1 MDENNIL
8 ILLIDSNPY
17 NADLFRKWLASV
29 SATQYELYHSLE
41 YRLAAPLIDQKTFD
55 VFLVDVTGN
64 SDSQTNVIEWLRKRA
79 PNAPI
84 VTLIHQDDERQAV
97 KAVSEGSIQDY
108 LIKEH
113 LTAPLIK
120 HSIHYAMN
128 RAQVLESSKRIEENL
143 QNAIEEQ
150 RILHRIDRELGYTLN
165 IQNVLNLAM
174 DTAVRRTGASGCVV
188 GWFEEETQQLQKL
201 ASIGKAR
208 FLLNPIPLD
217 QLDKHPSI
225 MRIFQE
231 SSPIIQN
238 EVDEQYSELIIP
250 LIIQGRPTGMIGLEQ
265 VPTGYWGDQADWD
278 FLVHLASR
286 TSTALEKTR
295 NHQRIQHQ
303 AIQMDKLHHI
313 SSDISSQLDRK
324 EIMKASAAGLAV
336 LLDGSSAFFCD
347 YDNRNQ
353 TLIVRETFIVEAVT
367 DSTPK
372 RGTIYSLKEY
382 PELFDQFYSKPIQIR
397 RQDVSLT
404 SEALQFVEA
413 LDVQSVL
420 IAPLIDNDQLFGVL
434 FLGESRFDRYFI
446 TDEVTLARSLAAST
460 MVALQK
466 ATLFTS
472 IQELEQLK
480 SEMIQM
486 ASHDL
491 RSPLSH
497 IRLCIALLNQSP
509 EATFSDKQTNML
521 DSIKQATDQ
530 MQTLLE
536 DILNLERIES
546 DETSRWQ
553 SFDLTELIKKVSDTL
568 YPQADLN
575 NQLYYIELPSKPA
588 VAFGSEI
595 QLQQAYSNFIG
606 NAIKY
611 TPPEGEIIVRAWIE
625 DNRFMFEVQ
634 DNGFGIPADRQER
647 IFERFYRAHAPGTEK
662 ITGTGLGLSLVKTV
676 IERHG
681 GEVWLQ
687 SEEGIGSTFGCAL
700 PLADDPKN
708 SRPS

>member
-1 MDENNIL
+1 MDENKIQ

-17 NADLFRKWLASV
+17 NADLFRKWLDSV
-29 SATQYELYHSLE
+29 NPTQYELYHSLE
-41 YRLAAPLIDQKTFD
+41 YRLAAPLLEQKKLD
-55 VFLVDVTGN
+55 IFLVDLTG
-64 SDSQTNVIEWLRKRA
+64 DEDQEQIIGGLRNRSL
-79 PNAPI
+79 NTPI
-84 VTLIHQDDERQAV
+84 VTLISQEDERRAV
-97 KAVSEGSIQDY
+97 KAVANGSIQDY

-128 RAQVLESSKRIEENL
+128 RAQVLESSKRVEENL
-143 QNAIEEQ
+143 QNAMEEQ

-165 IQNVLNLAM
+165 IQNVLNMAM

-188 GWFEEETQQLQKL
+188 GWIEEETQQLQKL
-201 ASIGKAR
+201 ASIGKPS
-208 FLLNPIPLD
+208 FLSEPIPLD
-217 QLDKHPSI
+217 KLDYYPSI
-225 MRIFQE
+225 MRVFEE

-238 EVDEQYSELIIP
+238 EIDDQYSELIIP

-265 VPTGYWGDQADWD
+265 VPSGYWGDQADWD

-303 AIQMDKLHHI
+303 AIRMDKLYNI
-313 SSDISSQLDRK
+313 SSDISSQLDQK

-336 LLDGSSAFFCD
+336 LLDGSSAFFCE
-347 YDNRNQ
+347 YDSRSK
-353 TLIVRETFIVEAVT
+353 TISVRETFIVEAVA
-367 DSTPK
+367 DKPPAL
-372 RGTIYSLKEY
+372 GTTYSLQEY
-382 PELFDQFYSKPIQIR
+382 PELFDQFYIKPIQIR
-397 RQDVSLT
+397 RQDASLT
-404 SEALQFVEA
+404 PEVMQFVESF
-413 LDVQSVL
+413 DVQSLLVV
-420 IAPLIDNDQLFGVL
+420 PLVENDQLFGVL
-434 FLGESRFDRYFI
+434 FLGESRFDRYFTI
-446 TDEVTLARSLAAST
+446 DEITLARSLAAST

-466 ATLFTS
+466 GALFTS
-472 IQELEQLK
+472 IQNLEQLK
-480 SEMIQM
+480 SEMIEM

-497 IRLCIALLNQSP
+497 IRLCIALLGQNQEDS
-509 EATFSDKQTNML
+509 FSDKQVSML

-546 DETSRWQ
+546 DETSHWQ
-553 SFDLTELIKKVSDTL
+553 PLNATELVKKVSDTL
-568 YPQADLN
+568 QPQADLN
-575 NQLYYIELPSKPA
+575 NQNYHLELTSEA
-588 VAFGSEI
+588 AMIFGSEI

-606 NAIKY
+606 NAVKY
-611 TPPEGEIIVRAWIE
+611 TPPEGNITVRAWVE
-625 DNRFMFEVQ
+625 NSQFMFEVE
-634 DNGFGIPADRQER
+634 DNGYGIPSDRQER

-687 SEEGIGSTFGCAL
+687 SEEGIGSIFGCAL
-700 PLADDPKN
+700 PLMEDAEN
-708 SRPS
+708 

>member
-1 MDENNIL
+1 MDDNNIL

-29 SATQYELYHSLE
+29 VSATQYELYHSLE
-41 YRLAAPLIDQKTFD
+41 YRLAAPLLDQKTFD
-55 VFLVDVTGN
+55 VFLVDITSNGE
-64 SDSQTNVIEWLRKRA
+64 SSTEVIDWLRKRA

-150 RILHRIDRELGYTLN
+150 KILHRIDRELGYTLN

-188 GWFEEETQQLQKL
+188 GWIEEETQQLQKL

-208 FLLNPIPLD
+208 FLLKPIPLD
-217 QLDKHPSI
+217 QLENHPSI
-225 MRIFQE
+225 QRIFQE

-238 EVDEQYSELIIP
+238 EIDDQYSELIIP
-250 LIIQGRPTGMIGLEQ
+250 LIVQGRPTGMIGLEQ
-265 VPTGYWGDQADWD
+265 VPTGYWGDQSDWD

-303 AIQMDKLHHI
+303 AVQMDKLYHI
-313 SSDISSQLDRK
+313 SSDISSQLNRQ

-336 LLDGSSAFFCD
+336 LLDGSSAFFGE
-347 YDNRNQ
+347 YDSRNQ
-353 TLIVRETFIVEAVT
+353 TIVVRETFIVEAVT
-367 DSTPK
+367 DRTPSL
-372 RGTIYSLKEY
+372 GTVYSLKEY
-382 PELFDQFYSKPIQIR
+382 PELFDQFYSKPILIR
-397 RQDVSLT
+397 RQDLSLT
-404 SEALQFVEA
+404 NEALQFVES

-420 IAPLIDNDQLFGVL
+420 IVPLIENDQLLGVL
-434 FLGESRFDRYFI
+434 FLGESRFDRYF
-446 TDEVTLARSLAAST
+446 TADEVALTRSLAASAL
-460 MVALQK
+460 VALQK
-466 ATLFTS
+466 ANLFIS
-472 IQELEQLK
+472 IQELEQVK

-497 IRLCIALLNQSP
+497 IRLCVALLNQNQES
-509 EATFSDKQTNML
+509 AFSDKQTKML
-521 DSIKQATDQ
+521 DSIKQATEE

-546 DETSRWQ
+546 QETTQWQ
-553 SFDLTELIKKVSDTL
+553 SFDLTELLKKVSDNL
-568 YPQADLN
+568 YPQAEFND
-575 NQLYYIELPSKPA
+575 QSYYIDLPSTPA
-588 VAFGSEI
+588 LVVGSEI

-611 TPPEGEIIVRAWIE
+611 TPPEGEITVRGWIE
-625 DNRFMFEVQ
+625 DGHFMFEVE
-634 DNGFGIPADRQER
+634 DNGYGIPADRQER

-681 GEVWLQ
+681 GEVWLR
-687 SEEGIGSTFGCAL
+687 SEEGIGSVFGCAL
-700 PLADDPKN
+700 PLSHDGHQ
-708 SRPS
+708 